1 MQLTNIG
8 IIAAFNPNQSL
19 HLSIVEPLP
28 PFANWIKNETTN
40 PPNTPPRTI
49 TSANVLATA
58 QKK

>member
-8 IIAAFNPNQSL
+8 IKAAFNPNQL
-19 HLSIVEPLP
+19 LALLIVEPPP
-28 PFANWIKNETTN
+28 PFANAIKNEITN

-49 TSANVLATA
+49 TNANVLATA